1 MVRVIRILLAHK
13 RENYIIGI
21 KVARWRKGLIALEFH
36 PFAQMEGIDLAVFAH
51 LPAPARLGTSSV
63 VPGLKSTS
71 RL

>member
-13 RENYIIGI
+13 RENHIIGI

-51 LPAPARLGTSSV
+51 LPALRGSAPAPWCRV
-63 VPGLKSTS
+63 
-71 RL
+71 